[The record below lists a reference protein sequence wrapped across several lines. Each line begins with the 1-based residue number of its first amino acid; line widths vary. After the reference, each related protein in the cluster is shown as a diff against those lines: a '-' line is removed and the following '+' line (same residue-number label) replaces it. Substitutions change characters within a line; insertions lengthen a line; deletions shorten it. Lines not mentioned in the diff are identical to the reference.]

1 MRLRAAVSIKKHQV
15 LQLQRAAFER
25 KVDLDAS
32 WCIRF
37 HHKPAWRQD
46 MQPIRVAPSRRC
58 LIALAVA
65 GAFALPMQAQAQKA
79 VEFRYGHMN
88 PPTSAAGMQA
98 QWLAEEIGKRTSGGV
113 KVTVYPSSQLGKLQ
127 ELAEAVSTGTIALSH
142 NTAAGIGSL
151 HEPFAALDTP
161 YLYRDVDHLMK
172 VMDVGSPVMKKLN
185 DGLIKDAG
193 VRVLYAYY
201 FGTRHLTTNKAIKQ
215 PSDLAGLKIR
225 AIPFPIYMTT
235 VEAMGAV
242 PVPVDWSEVPTAL
255 ATGKVNGQENPV
267 NVVLSSKL
275 YETQSHLM
283 QTGHIMN
290 AQVIVINEKAWQG
303 LAPAQ
308 REQLTAAAAE
318 VRRRATE
325 MVRSQEAS
333 ETEELKKNKMTV
345 IGPAEGLNLAA
356 FQTSVR
362 KAVDAKFGA
371 KYGELYKAI
380 EAVK

>member
-1 MRLRAAVSIKKHQV
+1 
-15 LQLQRAAFER
+15 
-25 KVDLDAS
+25 
-32 WCIRF
+32 
-37 HHKPAWRQD
+37 
-46 MQPIRVAPSRRC
+46 
-58 LIALAVA
+58 
-65 GAFALPMQAQAQKA
+65 
-79 VEFRYGHMN
+79 
-88 PPTSAAGMQA
+88 
-98 QWLAEEIGKRTSGGV
+98 
-113 KVTVYPSSQLGKLQ
+113 VYPSSQLGKLQ

-185 DGLIKDAG
+185 DGLVKDAG

-201 FGTRHLTTNKAIKQ
+201 FGTRHLTTNKAVKQ
-215 PSDLAGLKIR
+215 PADLSGLKIR

-290 AQVIVINEKAWQG
+290 AQVIVINEKAWQN
-303 LAPAQ
+303 LSPAQ
-308 REQLTAAAAE
+308 RDQLTAAAAE
-318 VRRRATE
+318 VRRKATE
-325 MVRSQEAS
+325 MVRKQEAS
-333 ETEELKKNKMTV
+333 ETEELKKNKMTI
-345 IGPAEGLNLAA
+345 IGPAEGLNLTA

-362 KAVDAKFGA
+362 KAVDQKFGA

-380 EAVK
+380 EAVR

>member
-1 MRLRAAVSIKKHQV
+1 MRLTQVRASFARLTRRSALALVAVS
-15 LQLQRAAFER
+15 A
-25 KVDLDAS
+25 
-32 WCIRF
+32 
-37 HHKPAWRQD
+37 
-46 MQPIRVAPSRRC
+46 
-58 LIALAVA
+58 IALPAY
-65 GAFALPMQAQAQKA
+65 AQKTL
-79 VEFRYGHMN
+79 EWRYGHMN
-88 PPTSAAGMQA
+88 PPGSAAGMQA
-98 QWLAEEIGKRTSGGV
+98 QWLAEEIAKRTNGSI
-113 KVTVYPSSQLGKLQ
+113 KITVYPSSQLGKLQ

-172 VMDVGSPVMKKLN
+172 VMDVNSSVMKTLN
-185 DGLIKDAG
+185 EGLVKDAG

-201 FGTRHLTTNKAIKQ
+201 FGTRHLTANKAIKK
-215 PSDLAGLKIR
+215 PADLAGLKIR

-275 YETQSHLM
+275 YESQSHLM

-290 AQVIVINEKAWQG
+290 AQVIVINERAWQS
-303 LAPAQ
+303 LTSAQ
-308 REQLTAAAAE
+308 REQLSAAAAE
-318 VRRRATE
+318 VRRKATD
-325 MVRSQEAS
+325 MVRSQEAV

-345 IGPAEGLNLAA
+345 IGPAEGLDIAA
-356 FQTSVR
+356 FRSSVR
-362 KAVDAKFGA
+362 KAVDQKFGA

-380 EAVK
+380 EAVR